1 MALIAQIASTVLG
14 AVSKAGGLA
23 YTAALAGLKP
33 IKYFI
38 DDNFRQKVEPIEG
51 SVLYSDLWVAVE
63 HSGIY
68 IGDNKIANIVVDGFF
83 ESSVRSS
90 KPKDFTAKSILGQ
103 KIYVS
108 CDADGAVGD
117 DTVCEGAIEHLGER
131 AFYGLIIQNCHQFC
145 EKCVNYA
152 DSDYGFGLHNLL
164 SFDITMEPTLRNL
177 KLTARQKLGA
187 TKWLLWDWKNDKKE
201 PEPDWEAINNSFED
215 RILNASS
222 IQAIKQELNGLQEY
236 EAEISD
242 EKIPED
248 VRKKLVVF
256 RQTLQNIVQK
266 YEEVKEFLALN
277 QSMEFSYSSLKSS
290 NENFAALAT
299 QMKNNAEI
307 KKLVRKMGR
316 EYISEEKKRKT
327 RVAGRNKDEI
337 YGTHRSD
344 DLMRLL
350 PSELINLEDEEL
362 ETLFYAKLL
371 EKNLASY
378 ELRGAGFEEKN
389 EIEKTT
395 KTTGPIIACLDTSG
409 SMDGEPLIKAKA
421 LLLAIGG
428 ILKKEHRSLYVLL
441 FGGKG
446 EIREFSA
453 EDSSRSS
460 QLLGF
465 LRYGFG
471 GGTDFE
477 TPLVRA
483 FEIVKSQKSYKKA
496 DILVITDGDYTLS
509 GEFIK
514 TATTTKEALDCM
526 IYTVLCSGNRT
537 NDKLSDE
544 TITI

>member
-1 MALIAQIASTVLG
+1 MALIAQIASAAFG
-14 AVSKAGGLA
+14 AVSKVGGLA
-23 YTAALAGLKP
+23 YTAALTGLKP

-38 DDNFRQKVEPIEG
+38 DDNFRQKVEPVEG

-117 DTVCEGAIEHLGER
+117 DMVYDGAMGHLGER
-131 AFYGLIIQNCHQFC
+131 AFYGLVIQNCHQFC
-145 EKCVNYA
+145 TKCVNYA
-152 DSDYGFGLHNLL
+152 DSDYGFGLRDLL
-164 SFDITMEPTLRNL
+164 SFDITMEPSLKNL
-177 KLTARQKLGA
+177 KSAARQKLGA
-187 TKWLLWDWKNDKKE
+187 MKWLLWDWKNDKKE

-222 IQAIKQELNGLQEY
+222 IQAIKQELSGLQEY

-371 EKNLASY
+371 EKNIASY

-389 EIEKTT
+389 ETEKTT
-395 KTTGPIIACLDTSG
+395 KITGPIIACLDTSG
-409 SMDGEPLIKAKA
+409 SMDGEPLLKAKA

-428 ILKKEHRSLYVLL
+428 ILKKERRSLYVLL

-460 QLLGF
+460 QLLEF

-477 TPLVRA
+477 TPLKRA